1 MFQCFY
7 RLDNANPAE
16 LFARRVAVHVF
27 DLAHAGV
34 QHAGEFGIRQVQRAF
49 VKKTAQDGK
58 RSTHGGEL
66 TLNLSNVSVR
76 VDLGFQ
82 SGVAVLSLAAP

>member
-1 MFQCFY
+1 MFQRFY
-7 RLDNANPAE
+7 RLDDANSAE
-16 LFARRVAVHVF
+16 LFAGGVAVYMF

-34 QHAGEFGIRQVQRAF
+34 QHAGEFGIGYVQRAF
-49 VKKTAQDGK
+49 VKETAQDGK

-66 TLNLSNVSVR
+66 TLKWGNVSVR

-82 SGVAVLSLAAP
+82 SGVAVLSLAPL